1 MYVNTSSAIGGSLI
15 ATSAAAAAQTLFF
28 QYTRTL
34 AVKTTTNTETMAGN
48 ANINADDNTGITIA
62 VSTNNIDWTQNQY
75 IIVAVQNSSTSDSSR
90 SSFIHAQINKI

>member
-15 ATSAAAAAQTLFF
+15 ATSAAAAAQILFPSHD
-28 QYTRTL
+28 TL

-75 IIVAVQNSSTSDSSR
+75 IIVAVQNGSTGDTTR
-90 SSFIHAQINKI
+90 SSFIQVQINKG